1 MARHGAAPAHPGAH
15 AAPRSRAAPAGAARD
30 PGVLREDGDGDAAGT
45 GRRLRQRGA
54 IAPRSGFPRALLRE
68 PPPRRPRANHLRGQ
82 HAQGQRKAQCHSARS
97 RRRHRLPDA
106 GGRRSGGDH
115 GVDPP
120 CDRGSAGGGQRDLA
134 PEGAQP
140 LAARHRAVQGPVRC
154 AQAPGPRRRRRARDH
169 GGLHGQL
176 GFSRPGPARLWLRAL
191 RARRRRVAADPRQRR
206 AHLRRERDRRG
217 ALLHG
222 AAAADGRGLMARA
235 RLAIRR
241 GGPRD
246 VPVILALIR
255 GLAEYERLA
264 HQVEA
269 TPARLKRHGF
279 GRRPYFETLICR
291 RGRRPVG
298 FALFFFTYSTF
309 LARPS
314 LYLEDL
320 FVLPEERGKGAGKAL
335 LRALA
340 KIAVARGCGR
350 MEWAVL
356 DWNTP
361 SIRFYKALGAKL
373 RKEWVLTRLTGPALR
388 RLGR

>member
-1 MARHGAAPAHPGAH
+1 
-15 AAPRSRAAPAGAARD
+15 
-30 PGVLREDGDGDAAGT
+30 
-45 GRRLRQRGA
+45 
-54 IAPRSGFPRALLRE
+54 
-68 PPPRRPRANHLRGQ
+68 
-82 HAQGQRKAQCHSARS
+82 
-97 RRRHRLPDA
+97 
-106 GGRRSGGDH
+106 
-115 GVDPP
+115 
-120 CDRGSAGGGQRDLA
+120 
-134 PEGAQP
+134 
-140 LAARHRAVQGPVRC
+140 
-154 AQAPGPRRRRRARDH
+154 
-169 GGLHGQL
+169 
-176 GFSRPGPARLWLRAL
+176 
-191 RARRRRVAADPRQRR
+191 
-206 AHLRRERDRRG
+206 
-217 ALLHG
+217 
-222 AAAADGRGLMARA
+222 MARA

-241 GGPRD
+241 GRPRD
-246 VPVILALIR
+246 LPVILALIR

-279 GRRPYFETLICR
+279 GRRLYFETLICR

-298 FALFFFTYSTF
+298 FALYFFTYSTF

-361 SIRFYKALGAKL
+361 SIRFYKRLGAKL

>member
-1 MARHGAAPAHPGAH
+1 
-15 AAPRSRAAPAGAARD
+15 
-30 PGVLREDGDGDAAGT
+30 
-45 GRRLRQRGA
+45 
-54 IAPRSGFPRALLRE
+54 
-68 PPPRRPRANHLRGQ
+68 
-82 HAQGQRKAQCHSARS
+82 
-97 RRRHRLPDA
+97 
-106 GGRRSGGDH
+106 
-115 GVDPP
+115 
-120 CDRGSAGGGQRDLA
+120 
-134 PEGAQP
+134 
-140 LAARHRAVQGPVRC
+140 
-154 AQAPGPRRRRRARDH
+154 
-169 GGLHGQL
+169 
-176 GFSRPGPARLWLRAL
+176 
-191 RARRRRVAADPRQRR
+191 
-206 AHLRRERDRRG
+206 
-217 ALLHG
+217 
-222 AAAADGRGLMARA
+222 MARA

-298 FALFFFTYSTF
+298 FALYFFTYSTF